1 MSDLKEIGTE
11 TFQQDVLNAGKPVL
25 VDFHAPWCGPCK
37 MLAPVLDKLAGE
49 YAGRVD
55 FLKVNVD
62 DAQDLAVRYRITG
75 VPTLL
80 VFKGGEVVDSVVG
93 MASAAALKTKLDAVA
108 DAATP

>member
-1 MSDLKEIGTE
+1 MSDLKEIGTD
-11 TFQQDVLNAGKPVL
+11 TFQQDVLNAGNPVL
-25 VDFHAPWCGPCK
+25 VDFYAPWCGPCK

-49 YAGRVD
+49 YDGRVD

>member
-1 MSDLKEIGTE
+1 MSDLKEIGTD
-11 TFQQDVLNAGKPVL
+11 TFQQDVLNAGNPVL
-25 VDFHAPWCGPCK
+25 VDFYAPWCGPCK

-80 VFKGGEVVDSVVG
+80 VFKDGEVVDSIVG
-93 MASAAALKTKLDAVA
+93 MASAAALKTKLDAAA
-108 DAATP
+108 DPATP